1 MAVNCDCLCISYF
14 LFILLPRKLSFNA
27 NSNKDSHYIREQKA
41 IPSVRTSCINTC
53 VSIGIIP
60 ASIFGS
66 GSSSKYCLYRAWN
79 KKWDDVALNTTHS
92 QKILFPRH
100 NPKVVNS
107 LPDTFCTCRSQV
119 LLPLAPSIY
128 RVSPLLLKIV

>member
-27 NSNKDSHYIREQKA
+27 NSNKDCHYIREQKA

-79 KKWDDVALNTTHS
+79 IKMRFDDASLKNEFFFQCIIQKWEIHYLTLSACAEVKFS
-92 QKILFPRH
+92 
-100 NPKVVNS
+100 
-107 LPDTFCTCRSQV
+107 CR
-119 LLPLAPSIY
+119 LLPVYIGY
-128 RVSPLLLKIV
+128 LLCS